1 MRRTLLTTAALLGLA
16 CGPVLAQNTTSS
28 TMSPPAPNAASGTAE
43 PTNSL
48 PAGAGTATRM
58 APGNNVG
65 TTGVGPG
72 RAAPMRAMP
81 MSDAPADTG
90 MTGMHPMRGQMQHSQ
105 MQRGE
110 MQHGQMRHGRM
121 AHGQGMSNDADATTS
136 DTAPGREYRGGAG
149 SPSSSRASNSTSANT
164 RSEIAPRLP
173 DPSAGANTAQGYLA
187 AAQRALNSGRTGAAQ
202 EALERAETRLLSR
215 STEQSMAG
223 SPDASP
229 MVQQIGEA
237 RRALASRNTAAAKT
251 AISAAMSSGG

>member
-1 MRRTLLTTAALLGLA
+1 MRRTLLASAALLGLA

-28 TMSPPAPNAASGTAE
+28 TMSPPAPNAGVGTPE

-65 TTGVGPG
+65 TTGTGVSRP
-72 RAAPMRAMP
+72 APMRAMP
-81 MSDAPADTG
+81 TTEPMSTAPADTG
-90 MTGMHPMRGQMQHSQ
+90 MTGMRPMRGQMH
-105 MQRGE
+105 
-110 MQHGQMRHGRM
+110 HGRM
-121 AHGQGMSNDADATTS
+121 AHGAGEAGATEATTS
-136 DTAPGREYRGGAG
+136 PGREYRGGAG
-149 SPSSSRASNSTSANT
+149 SPRSTRASNSTAANT

-173 DPSAGANTAQGYLA
+173 DPAADANTPQSYLA

-215 STEQSMAG
+215 STEQSMAD

-229 MVQQIGEA
+229 MVQRIGAA
-237 RRALASRNTAAAKT
+237 RRALAARDTAAAKS